1 MPGKARRVA
10 SRQSQLNRRRR
21 KQQRGPSGTPLA
33 APTQV
38 EIDDGPPDDAA
49 IQPIETEAPAPAP
62 VRSAPVAAQSGAT
75 GAVRSAR
82 VRGERPDAYNYVGPE
97 VRRIL
102 AMASVVFV
110 ALIVIGF
117 LL

>member
-1 MPGKARRVA
+1 MCRIYLI
-10 SRQSQLNRRRR
+10 Q
-21 KQQRGPSGTPLA
+21 
-33 APTQV
+33 
-38 EIDDGPPDDAA
+38 ID
-49 IQPIETEAPAPAP
+49 
-62 VRSAPVAAQSGAT
+62 T
-75 GAVRSAR
+75 GALRSAR

-102 AMASVVFV
+102 AMAGVVFV

>member
-33 APTQV
+33 TPAQV
-38 EIDDGPPDDAA
+38 EIDDGPPYDAA
-49 IQPIETEAPAPAP
+49 IQPVETEAPAPAP
-62 VRSAPVAAQSGAT
+62 VRAAPVAAQSGAT
-75 GAVRSAR
+75 GALRSAR

>member
-33 APTQV
+33 APAQV
-38 EIDDGPPDDAA
+38 EIDDGPPEEAV
-49 IQPIETEAPAPAP
+49 IQPNETEAPVPAP
-62 VRSAPVAAQSGAT
+62 VRAAPVAAQSGST
-75 GAVRSAR
+75 GALRSAR

-102 AMASVVFV
+102 AMAGVVFV

>member
-33 APTQV
+33 APAQV
-38 EIDDGPPDDAA
+38 EIEDGPPDDSA
-49 IQPIETEAPAPAP
+49 IQPIDTEAPAPAP

-102 AMASVVFV
+102 VMASVVFV